1 MDFLEVFLQELN
13 EKGQEAIKL
22 IKSFIE
28 NKDPTSIHE
37 IYRLFHTIKGSASL
51 VGFDKFK
58 QLFHKI
64 EDYFKRQMNGED
76 VITED
81 FMLKLLTVVPE
92 VLKKDS
98 DLTDNELEHY
108 IDIIEGRKSPSE
120 AKAYVTTSETIPAEL
135 LQELLS
141 NTLSAENSLM
151 REDTQNALREIRL
164 VKQKLVSLLENTFY
178 IKLRQVLAN
187 FEVLVMQEAFSNKK
201 KVKFELQIGEERI
214 EKKDSEMLLNM
225 LTHLVRNAIA
235 HGIELPEERTKKG
248 KPEVGKIIIRSY
260 VQGNELFLEIE
271 DDGRGLEFEKIKQK
285 AIEKGLGNLKP
296 EEVIFVP
303 GFSTKDKADETAGR
317 GIGLDVVKNFATAR
331 GGDVEVVS
339 ATGKGTRFIVH
350 FPIKTFLVRV
360 LVLEADDLRFCIDL
374 QDILEI
380 VSKAEIKDGQLKQKD
395 KLYDITFSCT
405 SPRFAVIT
413 KNNKALLVSNLIGI
427 FDGQV
432 SSESY
437 GMIKG
442 FVKNIFVYPL
452 PIISPEQFLKL
463 QKPSEKVRKVLV
475 IDDSVVT
482 RNILGKFLVN
492 FGYTVFE
499 AENGIEGIEVFKK
512 ENPDVIVCDVEMPGI
527 DGFETTRRIRELNKD
542 VPIIIFSTLTSEQ
555 LSKGLEVGANAYL
568 SKDEPPERLIRL
580 IEKFTQ

>member
-178 IKLRQVLAN
+178 IKLRQVL
-187 FEVLVMQEAFSNKK
+187 
-201 KVKFELQIGEERI
+201 
-214 EKKDSEMLLNM
+214 
-225 LTHLVRNAIA
+225 
-235 HGIELPEERTKKG
+235 
-248 KPEVGKIIIRSY
+248 
-260 VQGNELFLEIE
+260 
-271 DDGRGLEFEKIKQK
+271 
-285 AIEKGLGNLKP
+285 
-296 EEVIFVP
+296 
-303 GFSTKDKADETAGR
+303 
-317 GIGLDVVKNFATAR
+317 
-331 GGDVEVVS
+331 
-339 ATGKGTRFIVH
+339 
-350 FPIKTFLVRV
+350 
-360 LVLEADDLRFCIDL
+360 
-374 QDILEI
+374 
-380 VSKAEIKDGQLKQKD
+380 
-395 KLYDITFSCT
+395 
-405 SPRFAVIT
+405 
-413 KNNKALLVSNLIGI
+413 
-427 FDGQV
+427 
-432 SSESY
+432 ES
-437 GMIKG
+437 
-442 FVKNIFVYPL
+442 
-452 PIISPEQFLKL
+452 
-463 QKPSEKVRKVLV
+463 R
-475 IDDSVVT
+475 
-482 RNILGKFLVN
+482 
-492 FGYTVFE
+492 
-499 AENGIEGIEVFKK
+499 
-512 ENPDVIVCDVEMPGI
+512 
-527 DGFETTRRIRELNKD
+527 
-542 VPIIIFSTLTSEQ
+542 
-555 LSKGLEVGANAYL
+555 
-568 SKDEPPERLIRL
+568 
-580 IEKFTQ
+580 